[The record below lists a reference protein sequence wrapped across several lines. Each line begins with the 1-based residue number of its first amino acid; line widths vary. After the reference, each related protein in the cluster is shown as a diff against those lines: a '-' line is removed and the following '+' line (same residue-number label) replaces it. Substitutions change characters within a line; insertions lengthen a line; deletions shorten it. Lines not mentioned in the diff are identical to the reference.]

1 MIWVFAA
8 AAVVA
13 LFVLVN
19 WLKRL
24 QGKRLDAVRERF
36 SDKDVL
42 CMTTGADFFGQESLG
57 LSQTRGRGILLL
69 TSDELFFELLAP
81 KKELVIPVSSI
92 ASIDTPKSF
101 LKKSKFVPLLKVTF
115 TNAAGDEDSAAWLV
129 KDLESWKTAV
139 EKLTSS

>member
-24 QGKRLDAVRERF
+24 QGKRLEAVQSRF
-36 SDKDVL
+36 SDQEVL
-42 CMTTGADFFGQESLG
+42 CLTTGADFFGQESLG

-69 TSDELFFELLAP
+69 TPDELFFELLAP

-129 KDLESWKTAV
+129 KDLESW
-139 EKLTSS
+139 TSSLQKLIAR